1 MNSIRDLFLKI
12 KNQSNLPNKIS
23 SKPFDWGSLK
33 RHSTNLPI
41 LFNNDYEKNVNV
53 TISII
58 CPSQF
63 FFSRKLCT
71 LKHTECIIEIQHL
84 SFHYIS
90 FQKMT
95 LFVYFNIASM
105 KNYTVLISGCENLFV
120 LHRVVMNSTQ
130 LQDQKNVKHILT

>member
-12 KNQSNLPNKIS
+12 NNQSNLLNKIS

-41 LFNNDYEKNVNV
+41 LFNYDYEKIVNV

-63 FFSRKLCT
+63 FFQKT
-71 LKHTECIIEIQHL
+71 LYFKHRECIIEIQHL

-95 LFVYFNIASM
+95 LFVYFNIASR